1 MSYTYKH
8 VIVVGIDGAGNFYR
22 NCNAPT
28 IRRVF
33 AEGAG
38 TDMCLT
44 SIPTISAE
52 CWGSMLLGV
61 LPELHQLTN
70 GIVSSTPYHGKYP
83 SVFTWIRKAMP
94 EAKMG
99 SFCCWNPINFGILDD
114 ADTTQGTNHDVAM
127 TDTICDF
134 IKAEKPTFLFV
145 QFDSVDHMGHA
156 HGYGGK
162 EHLAQITLCDGL
174 AAKIYAAAEEA
185 GIMEDT
191 LFILTADHG
200 GFGHGHGG
208 ETDEEKYV
216 FFAAVGKTVN
226 KGAQISLEV
235 KDIPAIV
242 TYALG
247 VADNTNWQAKL
258 PEGLFCD

>member
-1 MSYTYKH
+1 MICACIKE
-8 VIVVGIDGAGNFYR
+8 DQ
-22 NCNAPT
+22 
-28 IRRVF
+28 
-33 AEGAG
+33 
-38 TDMCLT
+38 
-44 SIPTISAE
+44 
-52 CWGSMLLGV
+52 
-61 LPELHQLTN
+61 PE
-70 GIVSSTPYHGKYP
+70 
-83 SVFTWIRKAMP
+83 
-94 EAKMG
+94 
-99 SFCCWNPINFGILDD
+99 
-114 ADTTQGTNHDVAM
+114 
-127 TDTICDF
+127 
-134 IKAEKPTFLFV
+134 FLFV